1 MRRIIFLMTQYR
13 EVCHMLSL
21 NIKVHSCSI
30 FSSSIDSLLCFRNLT
45 SRCFFFFRP
54 DVSPCYVKSSWHAA
68 MKWKQL
74 LVLTLLHI
82 CIRRYVLCILI
93 PHIHAIFLSPPSPP
107 LHFFLFLPKEG
118 GILKFPCCSAW
129 VVNEVLDS
137 ITNMQCYWFSVSVCV
152 HVCVRFCVH
161 VFNHSWNAKSG
172 STFQLYLHH
181 AERVRESETETARQ
195 LERDCSSDV
204 LENSKS
210 LRPGRFRYH
219 ENCRYFHCD
228 GLL

>member
-1 MRRIIFLMTQYR
+1 
-13 EVCHMLSL
+13 
-21 NIKVHSCSI
+21 
-30 FSSSIDSLLCFRNLT
+30 
-45 SRCFFFFRP
+45 
-54 DVSPCYVKSSWHAA
+54 

-74 LVLTLLHI
+74 LVLILLHI
-82 CIRRYVLCILI
+82 FIKRYISYILI

-107 LHFFLFLPKEG
+107 LHFFLFIPKEG
-118 GILKFPCCSAW
+118 DILKFPCCSVW
-129 VVNEVLDS
+129 VANEVLDN
-137 ITNMQCYWFSVSVCV
+137 IMNMQCYWFSVCV
-152 HVCVRFCVH
+152 RARVCVRMCVCLCVH
-161 VFNHSWNAKSG
+161 IFNHSWNAKSG

-228 GLL
+228 VLL